1 MQPTH
6 HEILTR
12 LDERLDGLMLS
23 IERVS
28 TTVMHNGDRTKE
40 LGERLDNRLSVIES
54 KVLKTDLLY
63 QRVRGLLTGLA
74 LTIGLFWFTYSA
86 KIIEFLK

>member
-6 HEILTR
+6 HEILVR
-12 LDERLDGLMLS
+12 LEERFDNLMLS
-23 IERVS
+23 VERVS
-28 TTVMHNGDRTKE
+28 TTVMHNGERTKE
-40 LGERLDNRLSVIES
+40 LGERLDARLIVIES
-54 KVLKTDLLY
+54 RVLKTDLLY
-63 QRVRGLLTGLA
+63 QKAKGLIAGLA